1 MAKIQQLFNSL
12 KKGDEKSKTLVKN
25 IILSF
30 GVKGLAVLVS
40 LINMPIFMDYF
51 EDSAILGIWFTLLS
65 MLNWVLTFDLGIGNG
80 LRNYLVIALENK
92 DNNECRKLIAS
103 AYCSVS
109 VLVVVLSLIAY
120 FAIPQLNWNA
130 ICNVST
136 EMITPNALSSV
147 IQMLAIGILIQFLL
161 KLITSVLYAMQK
173 PAIPNYLLLISNILL
188 LISTF
193 LLNTGNPQENLHRL
207 AIAYVLTANLPMF
220 ITTIYIFSKP
230 LKDVGIHPRLA
241 SKKHIQ
247 QIIGLG
253 VSFLAL
259 QLLSMASFNTRE
271 FYIMRFLVPDD
282 VVPYQVYHKLFSLVS
297 TFFVLAMTPMWSAI
311 TLAAAQ
317 NDTKWIRNIYKQVF
331 KLFLLFSIGSILVVA
346 SSQLLVNIWLR
357 SKRIDM
363 NYLYGFAFAVFNI
376 EYMWINLHSQFENGL
391 KRLRAQKWGYTIS
404 TLALPLLSYIFAGI
418 TGKWITIVISNI
430 IALLPICIFQYIH
443 MATYFKQNSSTN
455 SIA

>member
-1 MAKIQQLFNSL
+1 MAKIHQLFEHL
-12 KKGDEKSKTLVKN
+12 KNGDEKSKTLIKN

-51 EDSAILGIWFTLLS
+51 EDSAVLGVWFTLLS

-80 LRNYLVIALENK
+80 LRNYLVIALEKK
-92 DNNECRKLIAS
+92 DNAECRKLIAS
-103 AYCSVS
+103 AYCSVAFL
-109 VLVVVLSLIAY
+109 VLMLSFAAYSLI
-120 FAIPQLNWNA
+120 PRVNWNA
-130 ICNVST
+130 ICNVEM
-136 EMITPNALSSV
+136 EMIAPNALSSV
-147 IQMLAIGILIQFLL
+147 IQLLAVGILIQFLL

-173 PAIPNYLLLISNILL
+173 PAIPNFLLLISNILL
-188 LISTF
+188 LVSTF
-193 LLNTGNPQENLHRL
+193 LLNTGNSQENLQRL
-207 AIAYVLTANLPMF
+207 ATAYVLTANLPML
-220 ITTIYIFSKP
+220 ITTIYVFAKP
-230 LKDVGIHPRLA
+230 LRDIGIHPSLV
-241 SKKHIQ
+241 SKKHIK

-271 FYIMRFLVPDD
+271 FYIMRFLAPDD

-311 TLAAAQ
+311 TQAAAQ
-317 NDTKWIRNIYKQVF
+317 NDTKWIHNIYKQVSR
-331 KLFLLFSIGSILVVA
+331 LFLLFSCGSILVVV

-357 SKRIDM
+357 SKSIDM
-363 NYLYGFAFAVFNI
+363 NYLYGLAFAIFNI

-391 KRLRAQKWGYTIS
+391 KRLRAQKWGYAIS
-404 TLALPLLSYIFAGI
+404 TIALPLLSYLFASF

-430 IALLPICIFQYIH
+430 IALLPICVFQYIH
-443 MATYFKQNSSTN
+443 MTAYLKKNARHDLT
-455 SIA
+455 A